1 MVRVRTTP
9 GILVVLTL
17 TGCAAERIPLE
28 SAATQK
34 DLTIPGRWILS
45 TANAPTCGLEFSGAA
60 GGRTG
65 SVSPDGG
72 CPGKFYTSR
81 RWSMDEGAI
90 AITDAENRPLAHFRL
105 VGDRYEGQSTNGTL
119 MTLSR

>member
-1 MVRVRTTP
+1 MARVRTTP

-17 TGCAAERIPLE
+17 TGCAGERVSLE
-28 SAATQK
+28 SAAAQK

-45 TANAPTCGLEFSGAA
+45 TANAPTCGLDFGGAA
-60 GGRTG
+60 SARGG

-72 CPGKFYTSR
+72 CPGKFYMSR
-81 RWSMDEGAI
+81 RWSIDDGAI
-90 AITDAENRPLAHFRL
+90 MIIDAENQPLAFFRL
-105 VGDRYEGQSTNGTL
+105 VDDRYEGQSTSGTP

>member
-1 MVRVRTTP
+1 MARVRTTP

-17 TGCAAERIPLE
+17 TGCAGERVSLE
-28 SAATQK
+28 SAPAQK

-45 TANAPTCGLEFSGAA
+45 TANAPTCGLEFGGAA
-60 GGRTG
+60 GGRAG

-72 CPGKFYTSR
+72 CPGKFYMSR
-81 RWSMDEGAI
+81 RWSMDDGGI
-90 AITDAENRPLAHFRL
+90 TITDAEKQPLAHFRL
-105 VGDRYEGQSTNGTL
+105 VGDRYEGQSTGGTS

>member
-1 MVRVRTTP
+1 MARVRTTP

-17 TGCAAERIPLE
+17 TGCAAERISLE
-28 SAATQK
+28 STAQK
-34 DLTIPGRWILS
+34 DLTIPGRWIL
-45 TANAPTCGLEFSGAA
+45 AAPNAPTCGLEFRGAP

-72 CPGKFYTSR
+72 CPGNFYTSR
-81 RWSMDEGAI
+81 RWSLDDGTMT
-90 AITDAENRPLAHFRL
+90 ITDAENQALAQFRL
-105 VGDRYEGQSTNGTL
+105 VGDRYEGQSSGGVP

>member
-1 MVRVRTTP
+1 MARVRTTS

-17 TGCAAERIPLE
+17 TGCAGERASLE
-28 SAATQK
+28 SAPVQK

-45 TANAPTCGLEFSGAA
+45 TANAPTCGLEFGGAA
-60 GGRTG
+60 SGRAG

-72 CPGKFYTSR
+72 CPGKFYMSR
-81 RWSMDEGAI
+81 RWLLDDSAI
-90 AITDAENRPLAHFRL
+90 TITDAENQPLAHFRL
-105 VGDRYEGQSTNGTL
+105 VGDRYEGQSTTGTP

>member
-1 MVRVRTTP
+1 MARVRTTP

-17 TGCAAERIPLE
+17 AGCAGERISLE
-28 SAATQK
+28 SAPTQK

-45 TANAPTCGLEFSGAA
+45 TANAPSCGLEFGGVASGRA
-60 GGRTG
+60 G

-72 CPGKFYTSR
+72 CPGKFYMSR
-81 RWSMDEGAI
+81 RWSTDDGAI
-90 AITDAENRPLAHFRL
+90 TITDAENQTLAHFRL
-105 VGDRYEGQSTNGTL
+105 VGDRYEGQSTGGTP

>member
-1 MVRVRTTP
+1 MARVRTTP

-17 TGCAAERIPLE
+17 TGCAGERVSLE
-28 SAATQK
+28 STPTQK

-45 TANAPTCGLEFSGAA
+45 TANAPTCGLEFGGAA
-60 GGRTG
+60 GGRAG

-72 CPGKFYTSR
+72 CPERFYTSR
-81 RWSMDEGAI
+81 RWSMDDGAMT
-90 AITDAENRPLAHFRL
+90 ITDAENQLLARFRL
-105 VGDRYEGQSTNGTL
+105 VGDHYEGQSSSGTS